1 MSQYYHLRVQANYT
15 LHLFYIFLL
24 LCSDYVADLIKTL
37 ELYLTVVSV
46 LLRLDLGTPKL
57 VCPKLVCPY

>member
-1 MSQYYHLRVQANYT
+1 MSQYYHLRVQTNYT

-24 LCSDYVADLIKTL
+24 LSSDYVADLIKTL
-37 ELYLTVVSV
+37 ELYLTVVSG